1 MCYLCPIFIDCVLLS
16 DNKGKHICL
25 VRCHPCYF
33 ALNLGLKVIH
43 NFTLTIT
50 ALNFCLGNGNEFE
63 FLAIFMGNP
72 CRNLE
77 ILAET
82 LC

>member
-43 NFTLTIT
+43 NFTLSIT
-50 ALNFCLGNGNEFE
+50 ALNFCLGNGIE